1 MTLPGGIFSSNFS
14 PLAFAL
20 ICGTGSIFAAEG
32 LRNLPSSAQSQGM
45 VGSNIA
51 LGRDPSV
58 GRLNPASLL
67 DLDRSAVQFS
77 LTGLYGRTDYE
88 SPTGVR
94 NSVKREWIPAPA
106 FHLVHRPAS
115 DSKWAFGLGIN
126 APFGL
131 ALEWPRE
138 GSFQFT
144 APYESDLKYLTFN
157 PAIAYQATDALSIG
171 FGLDIAYSS
180 LNFKQDYPWALATMD
195 PATPGGGAEFDGDGW
210 GLGAY
215 LGINFEVT
223 AKQRLSLV
231 ARLPVE
237 IEYSG
242 DYRIENIPAGLGGT
256 FSPESDFNSDITYP
270 GSIAFAYKYEL
281 NDRVRFGAQ
290 YEWIQNSSQDDIP
303 ISVGV
308 NQPLYLGNERLPLD
322 WQDSYSAG
330 IGGEWDASDKLTLR
344 AGYLFSESPIR
355 ENTYTPAIPSSD
367 RHMFSVG
374 ATYDFNDQMSLSVSY
389 IQTIFDDSEIESN
402 VQPAFLGDY
411 EVNWQAVTTSLTY
424 RW

>member
-1 MTLPGGIFSSNFS
+1 MVIFGKIDKVNVPNFA
-14 PLAFAL
+14 LAL
-20 ICGTGSIFAAEG
+20 ICGAGPSFAAEG

-51 LGRDPSV
+51 LSRDPSV
-58 GRLNPASLL
+58 GRLNPASML

-77 LTGLYGRTDYE
+77 LTGLYGKTDYE

-106 FHLVHRPAS
+106 FHLVHRPSA

-138 GSFQFT
+138 GSFKFS
-144 APYESDLKYLTFN
+144 APYQSDLKYLTFN
-157 PAIAYQATDALSIG
+157 PAIAYQASKAVSIG

-195 PATPGGGAEFDGDGW
+195 PTTPGGGAEFDGDGW

-215 LGINFEVT
+215 LGVNAQLT
-223 AKQRLSLV
+223 KKQRLSLV

-242 DYRIENIPAGLGGT
+242 DYSVQNIPSGLEGT
-256 FSPESDFNSDITYP
+256 FSPDSDFDTDITYP
-270 GSIAFAYKYEL
+270 GSVALAYKYEF
-281 NDRVRFGAQ
+281 NDRVRMGLQ

-308 NQPLYLGNERLPLD
+308 NQPLYVGNERLPLA
-322 WQDSYSAG
+322 WQDSYSTG
-330 IGGEWDASDKLTLR
+330 LGGEWDATAQLTLR

-374 ATYDFNDQMSLSVSY
+374 ATYDFNDQVSLSVSY
-389 IQTIFDDSEIESN
+389 IQTIFDDSEIDSN
-402 VQPAFLGDY
+402 LQPAFLGSY